1 MSPRKGKED
10 CNTKIRRHID
20 ILRDVPAEI
29 NPKEGDI
36 EYGAYTIIKLIFL
49 NYYMGTFLTIANK
62 YSYGR
67 KIFIDAFGG
76 SGLVKI
82 KNTGTYVKGSSLCAA
97 LANFTRQGKPTF
109 DEVYSFE
116 INPQRYTLLS
126 QRFEL
131 LQPKVQPKLYAI
143 PGDVNQEITKI
154 NISSND
160 FVLLFID
167 PEGLEPDML
176 NFILFALQ
184 SNYVDII
191 MNISSGVKRVAG
203 ISCISPA
210 HLKTL
215 KKFMPNYSQN
225 MTIDDVIDD
234 LFTNYFK
241 KEEEVTVPVNSQGK
255 KEVYK
260 LTLRVRKTTGGSPFV
275 RGMKDL
281 VSCLEGLDGN
291 TIEHILGAP
300 KTIEQ
305 WDSM

>member
-1 MSPRKGKED
+1 MAPKKGKED

-20 ILRDVPAEI
+20 ILREVPPEI
-29 NPKEGDI
+29 KPEEGDI

-62 YSYGR
+62 YSQGR

-82 KNTGTYVKGSSLCAA
+82 KNVNAYVKGSSLCAA

-116 INPQRYTLLS
+116 IDPQRYSLLS
-126 QRFEL
+126 RRFEL

-143 PGDVNQEITKI
+143 YGDVNSKITQIHI
-154 NISSND
+154 NPND
-160 FVLLFID
+160 YVLLFID
-167 PEGLEPDML
+167 PEGLEPDMI
-176 NFILFALQ
+176 NFLLFALQ

-203 ISCISPA
+203 ISSISPA
-210 HLKTL
+210 HLKKL
-215 KKFMPNYSQN
+215 KKFMPNYSLN
-225 MTIDDVIDD
+225 MSIDDVIDD
-234 LFTNYFK
+234 LFRNYFK
-241 KEEEVTVPVNSQGK
+241 KEEEVTVPVNSKGK

-260 LTLRVRKTTGGSPFV
+260 LTLRVRKTKSGSPFV
-275 RGMKDL
+275 RGMKEL

-291 TIEHILGAP
+291 MIKHILETP

-305 WDSM
+305 WDNM